1 MPEIRTAFDRQ
12 MQIDQVEFSS
22 KDLDVHKNARGA
34 VVIGFD
40 YEKRIPLFAN
50 VSLVI
55 DYKGSTAE

>member
-1 MPEIRTAFDRQ
+1 
-12 MQIDQVEFSS
+12 
-22 KDLDVHKNARGA
+22 VHKNARGA